1 MGQPTF
7 VLNDPLTGEAFI
19 QVRYRPHQAAADVV
33 ALAPSLSEHT
43 RAAEAWS
50 RLLDGAC
57 IEAAG
62 QGIRRVFANLSALG
76 EEVDV
81 FQQAG
86 FTAYAGE
93 DIYRRLPGHGSPSG
107 AAPAPAMSLR
117 PQQAEDWPALQRLC
131 VAIVPQRVRQ
141 AEGGIGLPNSWEKHC
156 WRYVLP
162 AGEGGDLHGA
172 LTVCAG
178 GQVHWLRV
186 LLHPDACNLA
196 SNVVGW
202 GLATLAQQ
210 PAKAVYCTVRQYEN
224 GVREALE
231 QAGFEPFTSRTSMVK
246 YTLAGIKGHV
256 QDVVPA
262 LKGSAEPIPPAYR
275 INGELDLT
283 SYDGQLAV
291 DISNDNAVASK
302 L

>member
-1 MGQPTF
+1 
-7 VLNDPLTGEAFI
+7 
-19 QVRYRPHQAAADVV
+19 
-33 ALAPSLSEHT
+33 
-43 RAAEAWS
+43 
-50 RLLDGAC
+50 
-57 IEAAG
+57 
-62 QGIRRVFANLSALG
+62 
-76 EEVDV
+76 
-81 FQQAG
+81 
-86 FTAYAGE
+86 
-93 DIYRRLPGHGSPSG
+93 
-107 AAPAPAMSLR
+107 
-117 PQQAEDWPALQRLC
+117 
-131 VAIVPQRVRQ
+131 
-141 AEGGIGLPNSWEKHC
+141 
-156 WRYVLP
+156 
-162 AGEGGDLHGA
+162 
-172 LTVCAG
+172 
-178 GQVHWLRV
+178 V